1 MRVERINGGF
11 ITFVE
16 NCIVE
21 RVVCKYGENATV
33 IFCNHPPKELKIV
46 ECSSYQSQFGTPVSH
61 DGNTLFVSSWEKGLY
76 AYDIPSGKLLWR
88 LKGARMTEISVYPS
102 YLVVLQSDK
111 AIHKI
116 DISDGQL
123 LATIKSGTILRH
135 YKLIDSFVLVNS
147 VRGKLSLLDTKQMEI
162 IKQYSKKIFDPA
174 NYPATLLR
182 AELHKN
188 QLIIHGGLDQSID
201 VNGWTAF
208 QRVIDENLVLLQ

>member
-1 MRVERINGGF
+1 MSKF
-11 ITFVE
+11 FVDPSA
-16 NCIVE
+16 IS
-21 RVVCKYGENATV
+21 G
-33 IFCNHPPKELKIV
+33 
-46 ECSSYQSQFGTPVSH
+46 SH
-61 DGNTLFVSSWEKGLY
+61 IYIEDKNDLHHLTKVLR
-76 AYDIPSGKLLWR
+76 GKV
-88 LKGARMTEISVYPS
+88 GM
-102 YLVVLQSDK
+102 
-111 AIHKI
+111 KI